1 MNFFKRGIISIVRR
15 PGKTAILLTLIFVL
29 SNIIAG
35 AISVK
40 NALVNTEDAILDK
53 MGVEV
58 TIQYDW
64 DAIYNNPVGEVVV
77 PSITAEMVEKIG
89 QSEYIKYYDYSIN
102 QHFEARDVKNYYSD
116 YSYEGNGWFSL
127 TGGQSTTL
135 RDAENGDITIKEG
148 RIYTQEEIDSGKPV
162 LLISDKVAQLNALN
176 VGSTVTFLY
185 TLYDYSDI
193 IVYKERAAVDGDIG
207 ILPVPIEPK
216 IIKTFE
222 FEFKIIGIF
231 TAKPVLYTD
240 RDGKVIEQDSPLINT
255 VYTVNRAIN
264 ACVGEIQQEMQA
276 AGMSDGGAYTD
287 ATSAFV
293 LKHPDD
299 VELFES
305 QNKQYLPEGLIFVN
319 NAKSFDSIRTPMANV
334 EWISEI
340 VMWVAV
346 GATILIISLLV
357 TLFLRDRRHEMG
369 IYLALGA
376 RRGTIATQIL
386 TEVLIIALIAVSLS
400 VFTGNLLASNMSAT
414 MLENQLAEEQK
425 SQAQDGDYGYRVA
438 IDVYPGGGY
447 ENNEDRISTE
457 EVMGLYKVSLDAK
470 TVLFIYLVGMGSVL
484 VSTLVPI
491 IYTLR
496 LRPRQILM

>member
-64 DAIYNNPVGEVVV
+64 DAIYNNPVGKVVV

-148 RIYTQEEIDSGKPV
+148 RIYTQEDIDSGNPV

-319 NAKSFDSIRTPMANV
+319 NAKSFDSIRTPMSNV
-334 EWISEI
+334 ECISE
-340 VMWVAV
+340 MSF
-346 GATILIISLLV
+346 TLL
-357 TLFLRDRRHEMG
+357 E
-369 IYLALGA
+369 I
-376 RRGTIATQIL
+376 
-386 TEVLIIALIAVSLS
+386 
-400 VFTGNLLASNMSAT
+400 
-414 MLENQLAEEQK
+414 QLAEEQK
-425 SQAQDGDYGYRVA
+425 SQSLDGDYGYRVA